1 MNNLNRAVQISPY
14 AATDKHGQTLNL
26 QNTLELLKQDI
37 HLFTDITEWEITH
50 TNLDNL
56 NQLPLNLSPST
67 AARKIGITIDK
78 QHKKGTS
85 GFSRVEKIIGAKVVE
100 ELRSW
105 NERNKVINNTSSKHI
120 TQGWKRTA
128 RATKPQNLK
137 PKINLAYADSQY
149 AKLEN
154 IDNKAL
160 ILSIVIQGTWYKL
173 YFEYDNRFDNC
184 DKITLPALHV
194 NKDGKIV
201 FTFVAQ
207 YNPIYPNFSDKY
219 VIGIDVGITNYVTLS
234 VIEVETRK
242 PVYTTTLSRRAHS
255 LANKIKKANKQV
267 ASLKAKGKD
276 EEAAL
281 HREANSNRK
290 KELAIIAAQEIAEV
304 SFNWGN
310 ALVVFEDLSWVV
322 NTMQNG
328 RWNRGELVRRTID
341 MVELNGGRVLK
352 VSASNTSRECYKC
365 GGSVVFEGYH
375 TVVCDCGLRE
385 DRDVNASANI
395 GLRLVDSGVFKKCCV
410 TRSGSGKG
418 KGNSKNNKKNKQ
430 LVRRSRGG
438 VKRLKYPGRDRSKS
452 APTPKRPKKV
462 KNKQVSRE
470 VREVI
475 ENKCSARNNDDYTVA
490 LDEGHSSVIT
500 HMTITGSTIIN
511 KYPIYRI
518 L

>member
-14 AATDKHGQTLNL
+14 AATDKHGQTLDL

-37 HLFTDITEWEITH
+37 HLFTDIAEWEITK

-56 NQLPLNLSPST
+56 NQLSPDLPPT
-67 AARKIGITIDK
+67 AAARKIGITIDK

-85 GFSRVEKIIGAKVVE
+85 GFSRVEKIIGAKVIE

-105 NERNKVINNTSSKHI
+105 NERNKVINNTSTKHV

-128 RATKPQNLK
+128 RTTKPQNLK
-137 PKINLAYADSQY
+137 PKINLTHADNQY

-154 IDNKAL
+154 INNTAL

-173 YFEYDNRFDNC
+173 YFEYDKRFDNC
-184 DKITLPALHV
+184 DKITLPALHI

-207 YNPIYPNFSDKY
+207 YKPTYPNFSDKY

-234 VIEVETRK
+234 VIDVETRE
-242 PVYTTTLSRRAHS
+242 PVYITTLSRRVHS
-255 LANKIKKANKQV
+255 LANKIKNANKQV

-310 ALVVFEDLSWVV
+310 ALVAFEDLSWVV

-352 VSASNTSRECYKC
+352 VSARNTSRDCYKC
-365 GGSVVFEGYH
+365 GGGVVFENYH
-375 TVVCDCGLRE
+375 TVVCDCGLKE
-385 DRDVNASANI
+385 DRDINASVNI
-395 GLRLVDSGVFKKCCV
+395 GLRLVDSGVFKKCCI
-410 TRSGSGKG
+410 TRSGAG
-418 KGNSKNNKKNKQ
+418 KGNTKNSKKNKQ
-430 LVRRSRGG
+430 LVRHSRGG
-438 VKRLKYPGRDRSKS
+438 VKSLKYPGRDRSKS
-452 APTPKRPKKV
+452 APTPKQPKKN
-462 KNKQVSRE
+462 KNKSMPKE
-470 VREVI
+470 VKEI
-475 ENKCSARNNDDYTVA
+475 INNKCSARNNDDYTVA
-490 LDEGHSSVIT
+490 LDGVYSSENNP
-500 HMTITGSTIIN
+500 MTITGSTIIN
-511 KYPIYRI
+511 KYPICRI

>member
-56 NQLPLNLSPST
+56 NQLPLNLLPST

-234 VIEVETRK
+234 VIDVETRK
-242 PVYTTTLSRRAHS
+242 PVYITTLSRRVHS
-255 LANKIKKANKQV
+255 LANKIKNANKQV

-310 ALVVFEDLSWVV
+310 ALVAFEDLSWVV

-352 VSASNTSRECYKC
+352 VSAYNTSRECYKC
-365 GGSVVFEGYH
+365 GGGVVFEDYH
-375 TVVCDCGLRE
+375 TVVCDCGLKE
-385 DRDVNASANI
+385 DRDINASINI
-395 GLRLVDSGVFKKCCV
+395 GLRLVDSRVFKKCCV

-438 VKRLKYPGRDRSKS
+438 VKSLKYPGRDRSKGV
-452 APTPKRPKKV
+452 PTPKRPKKV
-462 KNKQVSRE
+462 KNKPMTKE
-470 VREVI
+470 VKEAI

-490 LDEGHSSVIT
+490 LDGSHSSVIT
-500 HMTITGSTIIN
+500 PMTITGNTIIN
-511 KYPIYRI
+511 NYPIYRI